1 MPPRAK
7 RYKMW
12 PLVAARLPVILVPH
26 PHVSADPKIL
36 GGSPYVVGSRV
47 PVRRLWSFYRDG
59 VTVETLL
66 KRFPQL
72 GAARLFDALAFAFDN
87 PEVIEAD
94 IAEEQEVL
102 KRMGQRLP
110 TRPKGPEQID
120 LPFDTVPGRG
130 KRKAVPPAR

>member
-1 MPPRAK
+1 
-7 RYKMW
+7 MW
-12 PLVAARLPVILVPH
+12 SLTVVAPRLPVILVPH
-26 PHVSADPKIL
+26 PHVSVDPQIL

-47 PVRRLWSFYRDG
+47 PVRRLWCFYQDG

-87 PEVIEAD
+87 QEVIEAD
-94 IAEEQEVL
+94 IAQEQVVL

-110 TRPKGPEQID
+110 GRPKGPEQID
-120 LPFDTVPGRG
+120 LPFDAVPSRGR
-130 KRKAVPPAR
+130 RKVSPPARR

>member
-1 MPPRAK
+1 MTS
-7 RYKMW
+7 
-12 PLVAARLPVILVPH
+12 RLPIVLIPH
-26 PHVSADPKIL
+26 PHVAVDPKIL

-47 PVRRLWSFYRDG
+47 PVRRLWAFYQEG

-87 PEVIEAD
+87 PEVVEAD
-94 IAEEQEVL
+94 IAQEQAVL

-120 LPFDTVPGRG
+120 LPFDTVPSRG